1 MYITPTLKRTLLFLI
16 GLMIA
21 LSLYSAPVAPSVPLA
36 AVPAT
41 TTPLRKKE
49 PHKATFLSFKVIKQ
63 AVKNYVRFAK
73 GVKKKYRNDAIGS
86 TILIALLLA
95 GAMGGIVY
103 LLSYLSVSGIVI
115 TSAAIL
121 GFGLILY
128 WAWRRIRYNA
138 QY

>member
-21 LSLYSAPVAPSVPLA
+21 LSLYSAPVAPSAPLA

-41 TTPLRKKE
+41 TTPLLKKE
-49 PHKATFLSFKVIKQ
+49 PHKVAFLSFKEIKQ

-86 TILIALLLA
+86 TILIALLMAIGL
-95 GAMGGIVY
+95 GAIIY
-103 LLSYLSVSGIVI
+103 LLSYASVSGILI
-115 TSAAIL
+115 TGAAIV
-121 GFGLILY
+121 GFGLILW